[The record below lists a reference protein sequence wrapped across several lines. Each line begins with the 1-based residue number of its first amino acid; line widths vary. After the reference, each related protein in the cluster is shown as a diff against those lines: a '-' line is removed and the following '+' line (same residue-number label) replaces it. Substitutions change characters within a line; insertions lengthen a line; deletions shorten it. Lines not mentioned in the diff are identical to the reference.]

1 MQGLF
6 GFGQNAYGVPAAPSA
21 FNMGGLFSGF
31 GFGSGFGASNS
42 GYNSGSAGGGFNWK
56 YFLIGLVAA
65 AFIAVLL
72 YFVVERADTRPVVAG
87 FADLDAYTDVGDMN
101 KPAEIAK
108 EHPMKPAPAVPS
120 EEHFLVRTGFEG
132 GTLADTPLVRSTL
145 YSAYAGRVSGQT
157 DAPLMGSLARGST
170 ASDALLELQQLEAKL
185 AAFTADLTSPE
196 KQINASKLVQYNTYQ
211 DIRPLGDWTA
221 QCFSKNVPERDITLQ
236 MERWFLSGKKTL
248 ADLNKAAGQPEDTN
262 VTKLASMIDTVK
274 TVAMANCVARA
285 HTDIDALGGPRD
297 PAPYAGSAKT
307 DTSSQFTPL

>member
-1 MQGLF
+1 MQAF
-6 GFGQNAYGVPAAPSA
+6 GFGQNSYGSGPSA

-31 GFGSGFGASNS
+31 GSSLNAGL
-42 GYNSGSAGGGFNWK
+42 NSGSAGGFNWT

-65 AFIAVLL
+65 AFVAVLL

-87 FADLDAYTDVGDMN
+87 FTDLKGTDYDTDSDTDSDNGVDGYTDVGDMN

-108 EHPMKPAPAVPS
+108 QHPMKPAPAVPS
-120 EEHFLVRTGFEG
+120 EEHFLVRTGFENVPMVG
-132 GTLADTPLVRSTL
+132 STL
-145 YSAYAGRVSGQT
+145 YSAYAGRVSGQ
-157 DAPLMGSLARGST
+157 
-170 ASDALLELQQLEAKL
+170 SDTLLELQQLEAKL

-248 ADLNKAAGQPEDTN
+248 ADLNKAAGQAEDTN
-262 VTKLASMIDTVK
+262 VPKLASMIDAVK
-274 TVAMANCVARA
+274 TVAMANCVATA
-285 HTDIDALGGPRD
+285 HADIDALGGPRD

>member
-1 MQGLF
+1 MQAF
-6 GFGQNAYGVPAAPSA
+6 GFGQNAYGSGPSA

-31 GFGSGFGASNS
+31 GSSANAGF
-42 GYNSGSAGGGFNWK
+42 NSGSAGGGFNWT

-65 AFIAVLL
+65 ALVAVLL
-72 YFVVERADTRPVVAG
+72 YFVVERADTRPVVSG
-87 FADLDAYTDVGDMN
+87 FADLDLGSGTGVDAYTDVGDMN
-101 KPAEIAK
+101 KPAAIGK
-108 EHPMKPAPAVPS
+108 EYPMKPAPAVPS

-132 GTLADTPLVRSTL
+132 GTLTNVPMVGSTL
-145 YSAYAGRVSGQT
+145 YSAYAGRVSGQ
-157 DAPLMGSLARGST
+157 
-170 ASDALLELQQLEAKL
+170 SDALLELQQLEAKL
-185 AAFTADLTSPE
+185 AAFTADLTSAD

-248 ADLNKAAGQPEDTN
+248 ADLNKAAGQAEDTN
-262 VTKLASMIDTVK
+262 VPKLASMIDAVK

-285 HTDIDALGGPRD
+285 HADIDALGGPRD
-297 PAPYAGSAKT
+297 PTPYAGSAKT

>member
-6 GFGQNAYGVPAAPSA
+6 GFGQNAYGAPAAPSA

-31 GFGSGFGASNS
+31 GFGSGANS
-42 GYNSGSAGGGFNWK
+42 GYNSGSAGGFNWK

-65 AFIAVLL
+65 AFVAVLL

-87 FADLDAYTDVGDMN
+87 FADLGLGANADAYTDVGDMD

-120 EEHFLVRTGFEG
+120 EEHFLEKMGFQG
-132 GTLADTPLVRSTL
+132 GTLADTPLVGSTL

-157 DAPLMGSLARGST
+157 
-170 ASDALLELQQLEAKL
+170 DALLELQQLEAKL

-248 ADLNKAAGQPEDTN
+248 ADLNKAAGQAEDTN
-262 VTKLASMIDTVK
+262 VSTLASMIDKVK
-274 TVAMANCVARA
+274 TVALVNCVATA
-285 HTDIDALGGPRD
+285 HADIDALGGPRD
-297 PAPYAGSAKT
+297 PTPYAGSAKT

>member
-1 MQGLF
+1 MQAF
-6 GFGQNAYGVPAAPSA
+6 GFGQNSYGSGPSA

-31 GFGSGFGASNS
+31 GSSANAGFNT
-42 GYNSGSAGGGFNWK
+42 GSAGGGFNWK

-65 AFIAVLL
+65 ALVAVLL
-72 YFVVERADTRPVVAG
+72 YFVVERADTRPVVSG
-87 FADLDAYTDVGDMN
+87 FADLDADADAYTDVGDMN

-108 EHPMKPAPAVPS
+108 EHPMKPAPEVPS

-132 GTLADTPLVRSTL
+132 GTLTNVPMVGSTL
-145 YSAYAGRVSGQT
+145 YSAYAGRVSGQS
-157 DAPLMGSLARGST
+157 DASLMGSLACGST
-170 ASDALLELQQLEAKL
+170 TSDALLELQQLEAKL

-236 MERWFLSGKKTL
+236 MERWYLSGKKTL

-262 VTKLASMIDTVK
+262 VAKLASMIDAVK

>member
-21 FNMGGLFSGF
+21 FNMGGLFS

-72 YFVVERADTRPVVAG
+72 YFVVERADTRPVVSG
-87 FADLDAYTDVGDMN
+87 FADLKDDGSGLDGYTDVGDMN
-101 KPAEIAK
+101 KPAEIAAQN
-108 EHPMKPAPAVPS
+108 PMKPAPAVPS
-120 EEHFLVRTGFEG
+120 EEHFLEKMGLQG
-132 GTLADTPLVRSTL
+132 GTLSDTPLVGSTL

-157 DAPLMGSLARGST
+157 
-170 ASDALLELQQLEAKL
+170 DALLELQQLEAKL

-248 ADLNKAAGQPEDTN
+248 ADLNKAAGQAEDTN
-262 VTKLASMIDTVK
+262 VSTLASMIDKVK
-274 TVAMANCVARA
+274 SVALANCVATA
-285 HTDIDALGGPRD
+285 HADIDALGGPRD